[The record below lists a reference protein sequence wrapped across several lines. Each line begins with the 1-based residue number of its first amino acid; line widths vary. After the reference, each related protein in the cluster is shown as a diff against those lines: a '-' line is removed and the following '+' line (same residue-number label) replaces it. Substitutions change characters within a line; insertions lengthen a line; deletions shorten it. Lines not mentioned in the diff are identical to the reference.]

1 MAIIKKFKN
10 EKGLSIVEILIIAA
24 IIGIALTSLL
34 GIATFSLR
42 IATLEREV
50 TQANILAQKTMEAVR
65 NFRDETDWNNND
77 PQDQYDGLGVITT
90 GVAYCPEKS
99 SDIPPKWM
107 LIQGEETIDGFTRK
121 VVFEDV
127 SRDTNDNI
135 EQVYNPNNDDPDTK
149 KTIVA
154 VSWKDKK
161 VEIVTY
167 FTNWK

>member
-10 EKGLSIVEILIIAA
+10 EKGLSIVEILIITA

-50 TQANILAQKTMEAVR
+50 TQANILAQKIMEAVR
-65 NFRDETDWNNND
+65 NFRDETDWDNDD
-77 PQDQYDGLGVITT
+77 PQDQYDGLGVLTT
-90 GVAYCPEKS
+90 GVAYYPEKS

-107 LIQGEETIDGFTRK
+107 LVQREETIDGFTRK

-127 SRDTNDNI
+127 SRDTNDDI

-149 KTIVA
+149 KTTVT

-161 VEIVTY
+161 VEIVTC

>member
-1 MAIIKKFKN
+1 MAIIKRFKN

-50 TQANILAQKTMEAVR
+50 TRANIFAQETMEAVR
-65 NFRDETDWNNND
+65 NFRDETDWDNDD
-77 PQDQYDGLGVITT
+77 PQDQYDSLGLIAT
-90 GVAYCPEKS
+90 GAAFHPEKS

-107 LIQGEETIDGFTRK
+107 LIQGEEIIGCFTRK

-135 EQVYNPNNDDPDTK
+135 EQTYNPNNDDPDTK
-149 KTIVA
+149 KTTVT
-154 VSWKDKK
+154 VFWKDKK

>member
-1 MAIIKKFKN
+1 MAIIKKLRN
-10 EKGLSIVEILIIAA
+10 EKGLSIVEILIITA

-34 GIATFSLR
+34 GIATFSLK

-50 TQANILAQKTMEAVR
+50 TQANILAQETMEAVR
-65 NFRDETDWNNND
+65 NFRDETDWNNDDSQN
-77 PQDQYDGLGVITT
+77 QYDGLGVIAT
-90 GVAYCPEKS
+90 GVAYHSEKS
-99 SDIPPKWM
+99 SDTPPKWM

-127 SRDTNDNI
+127 SRDGNDDI
-135 EQVYNPNNDDPDTK
+135 EQVYNPNNDDPDSK
-149 KTIVA
+149 KTTVT

-161 VEIVTY
+161 VEVITY

>member
-65 NFRDETDWNNND
+65 NFRDETDWNNDD
-77 PQDQYDGLGVITT
+77 PQDQYDGLGVLTT
-90 GVAYCPEKS
+90 GVAYYPEKS

-107 LIQGEETIDGFTRK
+107 LVQREETIDGFTQK
-121 VVFEDV
+121 VVFENV
-127 SRDTNDNI
+127 SRDTNDDI
-135 EQVYNPNNDDPDTK
+135 EQVYNRNNDDPDTK
-149 KTIVA
+149 KTTVT

-161 VEIVTY
+161 VEIVTC